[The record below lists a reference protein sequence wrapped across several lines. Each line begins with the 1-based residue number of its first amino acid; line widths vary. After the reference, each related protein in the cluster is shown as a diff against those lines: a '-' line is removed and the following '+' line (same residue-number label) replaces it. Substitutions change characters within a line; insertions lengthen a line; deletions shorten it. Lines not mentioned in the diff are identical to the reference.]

1 MCSEAVGER
10 NRGFSK
16 LAVAYIDRDV
26 MKRSLPTLALFL
38 WVCSGASSFAHTGQM
53 PASGFV
59 SGAMHPFTGGD
70 HLLAMLAVG
79 LWAAQLG
86 GRAVWIVPASFVG
99 TMLLGGAL
107 GFAGILPPFLET
119 CISLSVLLLGL
130 AIAFAVRV
138 PTFLPAI
145 LVAVFA
151 LFHGSAHGAEA
162 PVAVSAFAYAAGFA
176 VSTALLHGAG
186 IVSGVVLGRFRP
198 PIFIRVC
205 GGLIAI
211 CGALLLFV

>member
-1 MCSEAVGER
+1 MRRFLSA
-10 NRGFSK
+10 
-16 LAVAYIDRDV
+16 
-26 MKRSLPTLALFL
+26 LALGL
-38 WVCSGASSFAHTGQM
+38 WVCSAASAFAHTGHMQ
-53 PASGFV
+53 ASGFV
-59 SGAMHPFTGGD
+59 SGAMHPFTGSD

-107 GFAGILPPFLET
+107 GLAGILPPFLET
-119 CISLSVLLLGL
+119 GISLSVLLLGL

-138 PTFLPAI
+138 PTVVPAA

-162 PVAVSAFAYAAGFA
+162 PVAVSALAYAAGFA
-176 VSTALLHGAG
+176 AATALLHGAG
-186 IVSGVVLGRFRP
+186 IASGAVLGRLHAP
-198 PIFIRVC
+198 VLIRVC

-211 CGALLLFV
+211 CGAVLLFA